1 MLVRTTAFDQ
11 PFSCALQLLPVAK
24 YLFRLKTKT
33 RIQLPP
39 YKGSALH
46 GGFGHALKK
55 ISPYYYQHIFEPG
68 RDGAR
73 PKPFV
78 LLPPLDTD
86 ETYQPGREF
95 TCELTLFGSA
105 IQHFSICHA
114 ALDYLGREMG
124 FGNNRGKF
132 IVEGVE
138 TALPAHPAQ
147 QDKPNQIITG
157 RDIAAARLMNL
168 AGSRITLHLPTRL
181 RLKADGRLIR
191 QAASFQLFF
200 ARLLGRLNTL
210 STFYGDGK
218 IAESELRQELLRQA
232 ENIRLIRDDTSWH
245 DLPRYSGRQ
254 KQWMK
259 FGGLLGAVTYEGD
272 LQPFLALL
280 AVGEWTHVGGK
291 TSFGLGKYVMEE
303 KENEKT

>member
-1 MLVRTTAFDQ
+1 MPHRITVTKHPL
-11 PFSCALQLLPVAK
+11 SCALQLLPVAK
-24 YLFRLKTKT
+24 YLFRLNTAT

-55 ISPYYYQHIFEPG
+55 ISPFYYRQIFEPG
-68 RDGAR
+68 PDGAR

-78 LLPPLDTD
+78 LLPPLEPD
-86 ETYQPGREF
+86 ESYPPGREF

-105 IQHFSICHA
+105 IQQFSICHA
-114 ALDYLGREMG
+114 ALEYLGREMG
-124 FGNNRGKF
+124 LGNNRGTF
-132 IVEGVE
+132 RVASME
-138 TALPAHPAQ
+138 TALPLHPAQ
-147 QDKPNQIITG
+147 QDNLNQVITG
-157 RDIAAARLMNL
+157 RDIAAGRCLSANRV
-168 AGSRITLHLPTRL
+168 SLHLPTRL

-191 QAASFQLFF
+191 QAPPFQLFF

-210 STFYGDGK
+210 ATFYGDGK
-218 IAESELRQELLRQA
+218 IADSELRNELLNRA
-232 ENIRLIRDDTSWH
+232 ANIRLVRDNTRWH

-259 FGGLLGAVTYEGD
+259 FGGLLGSVTYEGN
-272 LQPFLALL
+272 LQPFLPCL

-291 TSFGLGKYVMEE
+291 TSFGLGKYVMDME
-303 KENEKT
+303 